1 MKRIYDNMHKK
12 MHSFYRELEFQL
24 ESSNEYTHFYN
35 LHYMDYRVTKISEE
49 LYDQIFD
56 VITTRTLLFTS

>member
-1 MKRIYDNMHKK
+1 MNKK

-56 VITTRTLLFTS
+56 VITTRALLFTS

>member
-1 MKRIYDNMHKK
+1 MKRINDNMLNK

-49 LYDQIFD
+49 LHDQIFD
-56 VITTRTLLFTS
+56 VRTTGALLFTS